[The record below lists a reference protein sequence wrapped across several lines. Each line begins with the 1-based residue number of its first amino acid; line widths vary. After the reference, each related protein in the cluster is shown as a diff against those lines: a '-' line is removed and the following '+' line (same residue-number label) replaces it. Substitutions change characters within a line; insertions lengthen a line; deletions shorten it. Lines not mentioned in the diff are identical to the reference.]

1 MGTQS
6 KFTCTIEMYGFPREV
21 TTLRMVELHLEDGAA
36 MADVIVE
43 LKKKIPGLDGYAF
56 RPDENRLADL
66 YKFNVNG
73 RLYYDGMDFRLHDGD
88 RIALLTLVT
97 GG

>member
-1 MGTQS
+1 M
-6 KFTCTIEMYGFPREV
+6 FTCIVEMYGFPREV
-21 TTLRMVELHLEDGAA
+21 TTLRTVELDLEDGAT
-36 MADVIVE
+36 MADVIAGLRRRV
-43 LKKKIPGLDGYAF
+43 PGLDGLAF
-56 RPDENRLADL
+56 RPGENRLADL

-88 RIALLTLVT
+88 RIALLTLMT

>member
-1 MGTQS
+1 MS
-6 KFTCTIEMYGFPREV
+6 ELRYVVEIYGLPREI
-21 TTLRMVELHLEDGAA
+21 TTLRTVHVELEDGAG
-36 MADVIVE
+36 MTDVIAA
-43 LKKKIPGLDGYAF
+43 LRKAIPALDECAF
-56 RPDENRLADL
+56 RPGENRLAEL

-73 RLYYDGMDFRLHDGD
+73 RLYYDGMDFQIHRGD

>member
-1 MGTQS
+1 M
-6 KFTCTIEMYGFPREV
+6 FTCVVEMYGFPREV
-21 TTLRMVELHLEDGAA
+21 TTLPSVELDLEEGAT
-36 MADVIVE
+36 MADVIAG
-43 LKKKIPGLDGYAF
+43 LKSKVPGLDGCAF

-73 RLYYDGMDFRLHDGD
+73 RLYYDGMDFRLHAGD

>member
-1 MGTQS
+1 M
-6 KFTCTIEMYGFPREV
+6 FTCIIELYGFPREA
-21 TTLRMVELHLEDGAA
+21 TTARVVELNLEEGAT
-36 MADVIVE
+36 MADVIAG
-43 LKKKIPGLDGYAF
+43 LKKKIPRLNGYAF

-73 RLYYDGMDFRLHDGD
+73 RLYYDGMDFRLREGD

>member
-1 MGTQS
+1 M
-6 KFTCTIEMYGFPREV
+6 FTCVVEMYGFPREV
-21 TTLRMVELHLEDGAA
+21 TTLRTVELELEDGAA
-36 MADVIVE
+36 MADVIAG
-43 LKKKIPGLDGYAF
+43 LKRKVPGLDGCAF

-73 RLYYDGMDFRLHDGD
+73 RLYYDGMDFRLHEGD

>member
-1 MGTQS
+1 M
-6 KFTCTIEMYGFPREV
+6 FTCIVEMYGFPSEVTSHREV
-21 TTLRMVELHLEDGAA
+21 EIELQDGAS
-36 MADVIVE
+36 MAEVIAQ
-43 LKKKIPGLDGYAF
+43 LKKQVPGLDGCAF
-56 RPDENRLADL
+56 RQDEDRLADL

-73 RLYYDGMDFRLHDGD
+73 RLYYDGMDFRLRPGD